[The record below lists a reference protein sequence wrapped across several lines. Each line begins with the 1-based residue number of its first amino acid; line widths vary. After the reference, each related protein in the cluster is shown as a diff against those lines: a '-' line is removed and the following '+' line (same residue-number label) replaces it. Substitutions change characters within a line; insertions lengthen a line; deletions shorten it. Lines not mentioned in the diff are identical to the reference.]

1 MRTVTYTFPEIVA
14 RRTKSG
20 SCPVCGKRVRRS
32 QTFSET
38 VNPFNRNEAG
48 SPKSPEEVRT
58 SVDEK
63 ADAWEP
69 DFTHARCV
77 DFGEAS

>member
-1 MRTVTYTFPEIVA
+1 MRTVTHNFPEIVA

-38 VNPFNRNEAG
+38 VNPFNRNEG
-48 SPKSPEEVRT
+48 GTLKSPAEVRV
-58 SVDEK
+58 SVNKE
-63 ADAWEP
+63 ADAWVP
-69 DFTHARCV
+69 DFTHARC
-77 DFGEAS
+77 EA

>member
-1 MRTVTYTFPEIVA
+1 MRTVTHTFHEIVA

-20 SCPVCGKRVRRS
+20 PCPVCGKRVRRS

-38 VNPFNRNEAG
+38 VNPFNRNEDG
-48 SPKSPEEVRT
+48 TPKSPAEVRA
-58 SVDEK
+58 SVNRK

-69 DFTHARCV
+69 DFTHERC
-77 DFGEAS
+77 ES